1 MLTSN
6 VDTTDGLT
14 NGQVFNF
21 EKDNKKKELFC
32 YVRNR
37 VPAK

>member
-21 EKDNKKKELFC
+21 EKDNKKKRTFLLHT
-32 YVRNR
+32 
-37 VPAK
+37 